1 MHYAVQSEQSYCV
14 TSHAVETSKNHET
27 TQKAS
32 TVSTASWGDLIFV
45 VIEGD
50 LISLNMSR
58 YQKCY
63 HVSVVMSSLVLHGR
77 SFRCIKFM
85 HTVHFAPELIDLREK
100 ASKPRG
106 IYSLIFCN
114 YFYVVPVAFIRQ
126 LAELCFSEIS
136 LFDILILGTHFK
148 ENSKVIL
155 R

>member
-1 MHYAVQSEQSYCV
+1 MISDFFLFALFFFFFFGGGGVGEGGASLP
-14 TSHAVETSKNHET
+14 ET

-63 HVSVVMSSLVLHGR
+63 HVSVVMSSLVLRGR

-85 HTVHFAPELIDLREK
+85 HTVHFAPELIDLRQK

-114 YFYVVPVAFIRQ
+114 YFYVVPVAFIRH
-126 LAELCFSEIS
+126 LLHGPFRDFI
-136 LFDILILGTHFK
+136 
-148 ENSKVIL
+148 V
-155 R
+155 

>member
-1 MHYAVQSEQSYCV
+1 
-14 TSHAVETSKNHET
+14 
-27 TQKAS
+27 
-32 TVSTASWGDLIFV
+32 
-45 VIEGD
+45 
-50 LISLNMSR
+50 MSR

-63 HVSVVMSSLVLHGR
+63 HVSVVMSSLVLRGR

-85 HTVHFAPELIDLREK
+85 HTVHFAPELIDLRQK

-136 LFDILILGTHFK
+136 LFDFLILGTHFK

>member
-1 MHYAVQSEQSYCV
+1 M
-14 TSHAVETSKNHET
+14 
-27 TQKAS
+27 
-32 TVSTASWGDLIFV
+32 

-63 HVSVVMSSLVLHGR
+63 HVSVVMSSLVLRGR

-85 HTVHFAPELIDLREK
+85 HTVHFAPELIDLRQK
-100 ASKPRG
+100 ASKLRG